1 MDAELVALAS
11 STATTVVGLMATDG
25 WEQAKRAG
33 AALWRRSRPGEAE
46 TVEAELGEARAQL
59 LTARQAGDG
68 GAEVEVD
75 LTAEW
80 RSRLRRLLAADPALE
95 RDLRE
100 LLDEL
105 RPLTPEA
112 GPAGRVEMHGTAS
125 DNARLYMSGGDMHI
139 TGQ

>member
-1 MDAELVALAS
+1 MDAELVALAT

-25 WEQAKRAG
+25 WEQTKRAV
-33 AALWRRSRPGEAE
+33 AALWRRSRPEEAE

-59 LTARQAGDG
+59 LTARQAGDE
-68 GAEVEVD
+68 GAEVD

-100 LLDEL
+100 LLEEL

-112 GPAGRVEMHGTAS
+112 DPAGRVEMHGTAS